1 MRVCCGVL
9 QFARE
14 SRYPACDRRRGHWSP
29 LTEGLHVT
37 SNTSATIEHPK
48 AQTVFILS
56 IVGIFVGICAP
67 IAWYMG
73 VQTKKEIAAQPGQWS
88 TEGNLKTGT
97 LIGKI
102 FTILYIV
109 VIVLWIIIMIATFA
123 LAGAVAVHS

>member
-1 MRVCCGVL
+1 M
-9 QFARE
+9 A
-14 SRYPACDRRRGHWSP
+14 
-29 LTEGLHVT
+29 
-37 SNTSATIEHPK
+37 SNTAATIEHPK

-73 VQTKKEIAAQPGQWS
+73 VQAKKEIAAQPGTWS

-102 FTILYIV
+102 FTILYIIG
-109 VIVLWIIIMIATFA
+109 IVLWIVMMIVAFA
-123 LAGAVAVHS
+123 MAGVAAHS

>member
-1 MRVCCGVL
+1 M
-9 QFARE
+9 
-14 SRYPACDRRRGHWSP
+14 
-29 LTEGLHVT
+29 T

-73 VQTKKEIAAQPGQWS
+73 VQAKKEVAAQPGQWS
-88 TEGNLKTGT
+88 SEGNLKTGT

-102 FTILYIV
+102 FTILYIIG
-109 VIVLWIIIMIATFA
+109 IVLWIVMMIVAFA
-123 LAGAVAVHS
+123 LAGVAAHS

>member
-1 MRVCCGVL
+1 V
-9 QFARE
+9 A
-14 SRYPACDRRRGHWSP
+14 
-29 LTEGLHVT
+29 
-37 SNTSATIEHPK
+37 SNTAATIEHPK

-73 VQTKKEIAAQPGQWS
+73 VQAKKEIAAQPGTWS

-102 FTILYIV
+102 FTILWIIG
-109 VIVLWIIIMIATFA
+109 IVLWIVMMVVAFA

>member
-1 MRVCCGVL
+1 M
-9 QFARE
+9 
-14 SRYPACDRRRGHWSP
+14 
-29 LTEGLHVT
+29 T

-73 VQTKKEIAAQPGQWS
+73 VQAKKEVAAQPGQWS
-88 TEGNLKTGT
+88 SEGNLKTGT

-102 FTILYIV
+102 FTILYIIG
-109 VIVLWIIIMIATFA
+109 IVLWIVMMIVAFA
-123 LAGAVAVHS
+123 MAGVAAHS

>member
-1 MRVCCGVL
+1 M
-9 QFARE
+9 
-14 SRYPACDRRRGHWSP
+14 
-29 LTEGLHVT
+29 T

-73 VQTKKEIAAQPGQWS
+73 VQAKKEIAAQPGTWS

-102 FTILYIV
+102 FTILWIIG
-109 VIVLWIIIMIATFA
+109 IVLWIVMMIVAFA